1 MSTETTQFTQPID
14 LWRLRFDKKYYEDLK
29 TDVLLRLFLKAELM
43 KLLFEEYDMQIL
55 YGEGSD
61 VLPTGVLGTE
71 D

>member
-1 MSTETTQFTQPID
+1 MSTENTQFTQPID
-14 LWRLRFDKKYYEDLK
+14 LWRLRFDKKYYEELRADI
-29 TDVLLRLFLKAELM
+29 LLRLYLKSELM
-43 KLLFEEYDMQIL
+43 KLLFKEYDMQIL